1 MVVLATKDTSVS
13 KGFLFYGGKATCF
26 TDSTNIDTSLWVGFI
41 DLNTQRGVIQSN
53 HSDVFEEAWET
64 SYVNPLV
71 LKAIT
76 TKGINIS

>member
-1 MVVLATKDTSVS
+1 MIMLEIKDTTMCT
-13 KGFLFYGGKATCF
+13 GFLLCGGKATCF